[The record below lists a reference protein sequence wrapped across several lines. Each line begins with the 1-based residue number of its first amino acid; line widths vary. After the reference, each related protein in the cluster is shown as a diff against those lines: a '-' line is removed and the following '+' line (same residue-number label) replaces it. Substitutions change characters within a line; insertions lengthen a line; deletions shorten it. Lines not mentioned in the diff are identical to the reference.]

1 MLALARGLAAQP
13 SMLLLDEPTL
23 GLAPAIARELFESL
37 AVLASRGLTLL
48 VADQMAHLAV
58 PLSDE
63 VHVMSQGR
71 ITTRL
76 RSAELTDLT
85 QLERAYFD
93 RA

>member
-1 MLALARGLAAQP
+1 
-13 SMLLLDEPTL
+13 
-23 GLAPAIARELFESL
+23 
-37 AVLASRGLTLL
+37 
-48 VADQMAHLAV
+48 MAHLAV
-58 PLSDE
+58 PLSDD